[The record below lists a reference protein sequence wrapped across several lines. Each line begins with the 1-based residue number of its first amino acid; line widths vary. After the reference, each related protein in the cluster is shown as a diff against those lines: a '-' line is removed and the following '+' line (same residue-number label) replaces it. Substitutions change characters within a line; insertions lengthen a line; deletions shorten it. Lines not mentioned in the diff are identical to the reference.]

1 MIMNQSVID
10 MCASFV
16 LLLPS
21 IIQLDVA
28 RMSPE
33 SVYDQFVCRVWFTRV
48 PLWALMTTSTYG
60 ILIVVIIIRTR
71 SQQRTV
77 ALDLLTSS
85 YGILITAIERYIA
98 VIYPIWYNVRM
109 NTCTVHEC
117 TIDQELAYAATW
129 APSGCF
135 MFKDQVA
142 ALFA

>member
-98 VIYPIWYNVRM
+98 VIYPIWYNVRI
-109 NTCTVHEC
+109 NKNSSK
-117 TIDQELAYAATW
+117 AAQT
-129 APSGCF
+129 
-135 MFKDQVA
+135 D
-142 ALFA
+142 